1 MKKPD
6 TSNEDFLDL
15 LRFLQE
21 LCDLSKSLDMKGKM
35 LFFTYVDLAFIFN
48 IYHC

>member
-1 MKKPD
+1 MKKAE

-35 LFFTYVDLAFIFN
+35 LFFKYVPARYFVLYN
-48 IYHC
+48 WR